1 MNGKKEDQDSESEV
15 QKDEGSDLRL
25 GGKSTGSEDDLTKK
39 AKQRNAYFIINYK
52 ELFKIISE
60 E

>member
-1 MNGKKEDQDSESEV
+1 M